1 MPKKTPSKV
10 AVMIEDADEANDQSG
25 SRPLRRITFA
35 KGEAKAYAKRSKTPK
50 TPKAPRRPEPMLA
63 LPAPPTKLAL
73 PAPPAM
79 LALPAP
85 EKARGVRRT
94 VDKTIKLTPGRRAVK

>member
-1 MPKKTPSKV
+1 
-10 AVMIEDADEANDQSG
+10 MIEDADEANDQSG

-50 TPKAPRRPEPMLA
+50 TPKAPMLA